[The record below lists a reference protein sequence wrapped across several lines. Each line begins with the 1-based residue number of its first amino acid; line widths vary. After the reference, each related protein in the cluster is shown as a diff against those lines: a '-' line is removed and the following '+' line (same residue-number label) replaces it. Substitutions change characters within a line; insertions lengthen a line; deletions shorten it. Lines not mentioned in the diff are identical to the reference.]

1 MASLLRKFRGK
12 SSKNHKHGKHR
23 KSKLNCLCVGFP
35 DTDDIDDSTK
45 PGVKEIEET
54 RNGED
59 DRNVGAV
66 DEKGE
71 KIKVAEKDMGKA
83 ESKVLKGTVEKVEF
97 GKEPQLLKVVDKKL
111 AESKHE
117 GGNDVQ
123 VEKQGNGVENGEVI
137 EKRPTEKTDDIGTH
151 ETEEVVVHE
160 NCKASVNDN
169 QDIGTDVDI
178 KRPGS
183 PVLNGS
189 DKQRRGSNTSS
200 ASSEAYESCGEGES
214 KSEKDKN
221 ARKVKS
227 EEKEKNKEGEVN
239 EKSVQNGIDSP
250 DGVAVDS
257 ISLEAK
263 DKDEKSSEKS
273 SESSVSESEDSTN
286 TGVNEANGTKE
297 GGDVPTKSKWKK
309 KNPLLKMQ
317 SKVMDAITGE
327 NIDTLS
333 PEVCIGLLKNANLKF
348 LSNLNRKLKQ
358 NNKTWNGEF
367 LDLNGAQ
374 ALLDLVDALG
384 VRRVTQLS
392 DALLLLECVQCV
404 KTIMNSKMGLAYLV
418 ENGADLNRLVRGKF
432 IVTNL

>member
-23 KSKLNCLCVGFP
+23 KSKLNCLCAGFP

-45 PGVKEIEET
+45 PGVKEIEEAK
-54 RNGED
+54 NGED

-66 DEKGE
+66 DEQVD

-111 AESKHE
+111 AESRHE
-117 GGNDVQ
+117 GGDGVQ
-123 VEKQGNGVENGEVI
+123 VEKQGNGVENGEVV
-137 EKRPTEKTDDIGTH
+137 EKHTTEKTDDIGTH

-160 NCKASVNDN
+160 NCKASANDTE
-169 QDIGTDVDI
+169 DIGTDVDI
-178 KRPGS
+178 RRPGS
-183 PVLNGS
+183 PVLNGA

-200 ASSEAYESCGEGES
+200 ASSEAYESCGEDES

-227 EEKEKNKEGEVN
+227 EEKDKNKEGEVN
-239 EKSVQNGIDSP
+239 ETSVQNGNDSP

-257 ISLEAK
+257 ISPEAK
-263 DKDEKSSEKS
+263 DKDEKS

-286 TGVNEANGTKE
+286 TGVNETNGTKE
-297 GGDVPTKSKWKK
+297 EGDVPTKSKWKK

-327 NIDTLS
+327 NIDNLS

-358 NNKTWNGEF
+358 NDKTWNGEF